1 MKFRYNGQDNCF
13 CLELLAFKIMDKSE
27 LLKKGMV
34 FDVPDDNT
42 AVISALDNNGL
53 FERVNT
59 TTKKVKKEEK
69 KE

>member
-42 AVISALDNNGL
+42 TVISALDNNGL